1 MSKAKWVVLFLL
13 AVAIAAP
20 SYAVEL
26 TLGGFPSFFR
36 IRPQFYHN
44 ATFLGALNDTEAKLL
59 GFPSAQD
66 NITFVDTRLRLTPQL
81 VLSDAVTIRAQVDVA
96 DNNVWGGL
104 NSILAR
110 DVIFES
116 VTPNDRFRGALLL
129 GGSGNVLFTA
139 LGLPA
144 SAGQPFVVTR
154 NAVDSA
160 QFFNVRMLHVDLVLP
175 NNLGFIRAGRQPF
188 DWGLGI
194 LANGG
199 WDPLSDLGFVLDRFL
214 YLKSWPLYK
223 GSFTFV
229 FVSDRLRQGNTLINA
244 SGDGYDGGA
253 VALIYNQGPLT
264 VGGYIFPYIHQTNF
278 GSIPGPNPA
287 GGNTAIS
294 NLTLKRF
301 TLWSGLLDYK
311 TDFFRFVAEY
321 QGAQGKISTTGADIK
336 IKGSNAIAAGRIEVY
351 PGFPIKLIAGEF
363 GIAVGD
369 KVNPARDGG
378 DFQGNVLAFSAAYN
392 IDNLLFKHIIPTIY
406 GLENSVINAYYAR
419 AWTTVKLLDHVTFT
433 PQVLF
438 AWNDRRQALLPPNFF
453 GTGESNQVRR
463 FLGSELEGT
472 LSVEVVPG
480 VNFDFI
486 GGVVIA
492 GNGLKDLQ
500 SQKAAAEF
508 DSLAPTGTAP
518 ILPGDTERPKAPFTF
533 QGRLLVYI
541 DQFFKK

>member
-1 MSKAKWVVLFLL
+1 MSKAKWIIVFLL
-13 AVAIAAP
+13 AVSVAVP

-36 IRPQFYHN
+36 IRPQFYKN
-44 ATFLGALNDTEAKLL
+44 ATFFGALSNDEARLL
-59 GFPSAQD
+59 RINDAD
-66 NITFVDTRLRLTPQL
+66 DKITFVDSRLRLTPQL

-96 DNNVWGGL
+96 DNNIWGGL
-104 NSILAR
+104 NSTLER
-110 DVIFES
+110 DVVFS
-116 VTPNDRFRGALLL
+116 SLTPTDRFRGALLTN
-129 GGSGNVLFTA
+129 SQNVLFSG
-139 LGLPA
+139 LGFFGA
-144 SAGQPFVVTR
+144 PFHTSPT
-154 NAVDSA
+154 DSV
-160 QFFNVRMLHVDLVLP
+160 QYFNVRMLHVDIVLP
-175 NNLGFIRAGRQPF
+175 DNLGFIRAGRQPF

-229 FVSDRLRQGNTLINA
+229 FVSDRLRQGNTLINGQ
-244 SGDGYDGGA
+244 GDGYDGGA

-264 VGGYIFPYIHQTNF
+264 VGGYVFPYIHQTNF
-278 GSIPGPNPA
+278 A
-287 GGNTAIS
+287 GTDA
-294 NLTLKRF
+294 NLDRF
-301 TLWSGLLDYK
+301 TLYSGLIDYK
-311 TDFFRFVAEY
+311 TDFFRFVAEI
-321 QGAQGKISTTGADIK
+321 QGAQGKITGAHSLGFASNEIK
-336 IKGSNAIAAGRIEVY
+336 IKGSNIITAGRIEVY
-351 PGFPIKLIAGEF
+351 PGFPVKLFAGEF
-363 GIAVGD
+363 GLAVGD
-369 KVNPARDGG
+369 KINSAADGG

-492 GNGLKDLQ
+492 GNGLKDLYR
-500 SQKAAAEF
+500 QKAASEF
-508 DSLAPTGTAP
+508 DTLAPAGTPA
-518 ILPGDTERPKAPFTF
+518 ILPGDTSPPKAPFTF